1 MPTVKIPIY
10 TCSCNSLEPSIKV
23 RGRKI
28 CPVCK
33 VGRVVGYMLTC
44 PGYEGYECGVKIRL
58 NANQAAKVRC
68 PECARVVD
76 RQNDL
81 KRSKGRHK
89 AGKPKDNHDTRRQS
103 KRRRPKDIPAW
114 WHSRP
119 CKICGKPTKYP
130 DWSFCPAHKMYVNS
144 LPSD

>member
-1 MPTVKIPIY
+1 VKIPIY

-23 RGRKI
+23 RGRKL

-33 VGRVVGYMLTC
+33 VGRVGGYMLTC
-44 PGYEGYECGVKIRL
+44 PGYEGYECGVKVRL
-58 NANQAAKVRC
+58 NANQAATMRC
-68 PECARVVD
+68 YECKTEAIRICNNARSV
-76 RQNDL
+76 
-81 KRSKGRHK
+81 GRYK
-89 AGKPKDNHDTRRQS
+89 KIPGKPKDTRRQS
-103 KRRRPKDIPAW
+103 KRRKPKDIPAW

-130 DWSFCPAHKMYVNS
+130 DWSFCPAHKMYANS